1 MGKTR
6 VIAIGINQYQHFQP
20 LSYAQQDA
28 QAFSDFWTYQA
39 GLSLDQCLLLS
50 EVSQPIQGES
60 TYPDRPTIEGW
71 IEKICSGNHPQF
83 QLDSEDHLWFFF
95 SGYGSSV
102 DGQDYLM
109 TIESDPN
116 QVTTTGISMVGLFQ
130 SLTNLPIQNLLVVL
144 DMNRASSLQMGG
156 LLGNQ
161 TANLARELEIPTI
174 LSCQPGQ
181 FSQET
186 LELRQGLFTA
196 ALLEGLRSGQ
206 CSTLASLDH
215 YLHRRLMEL
224 SDQHNRPNQQA
235 LMVVNPPGRVH
246 RVILPIEETETEEA
260 LSQSSSAAEPLSVPS
275 GSGVVPQPSPA
286 AHQTSTDIR
295 KPMEPDKKPQSQDPK
310 SSNEEDA
317 QFWRLLILAWGG
329 IALILIGGVFL
340 RNRNALTTVDGQPSP
355 AVTEP
360 MEGSPAPSPAQSPGD
375 VVVIPA
381 PATSPEAATP
391 APASPA
397 PAPSPEAVP
406 QAPAAV
412 TPPAP
417 EPEPASAP
425 TLSQVTSILGSQQA
439 SLYVKAIEEAR
450 KISPDNPN
458 YAEAQGKIELWSQAI
473 MDIAMGRAAQGQ
485 FQGAIAAAQLV
496 PPEVSVYSQAQSV
509 IPTWQEQV
517 QVAQANQAVIQQ
529 ASSQI
534 RPNQASSYNQAIAQ
548 VKTIGAD
555 QPRSNQAQQL
565 ANQWSGEILKIAYRR
580 LASDGPAAAIAAAQL
595 VPENTAAYA
604 EAQRAI
610 AVWQTRL

>member
-6 VIAIGINQYQHFQP
+6 AIAIGINQYQYFQP

-28 QAFSDFWTYQA
+28 QAFCDFWTYQA

-71 IEKICSGNHPQF
+71 IEKISSGNHPQF
-83 QLDSEDHLWFFF
+83 QFDPEDRLWLFF

-102 DGQDYLM
+102 DGIDYLM
-109 TIESDPN
+109 PIDSDPN
-116 QVTTTGISMVGLFQ
+116 QVSTTGISMAWLFN
-130 SLTNLPIQNLLVVL
+130 SLANLPTQNLLVVL
-144 DMNRASSLQMGG
+144 DMNRPSSLQIGG

-161 TANLARELEIPTI
+161 TANLARELEIATL

-260 LSQSSSAAEPLSVPS
+260 LSQSSSTAEPLSVPS
-275 GSGVVPQPSPA
+275 GSGVIPQPSPVA
-286 AHQTSTDIR
+286 QKTSTDIH

-310 SSNEEDA
+310 SNEEDA

-340 RNRNALTTVDGQPSP
+340 RNRNALTTVETPPSP

-360 MEGSPAPSPAQSPGD
+360 VAGSPAPTPAASPSE

-381 PATSPEAATP
+381 PANSPVAATP
-391 APASPA
+391 APSP
-397 PAPSPEAVP
+397 AVP
-406 QAPAAV
+406 QAPATVA
-412 TPPAP
+412 TPAP
-417 EPEPASAP
+417 APQPQPVSAP
-425 TLSQVTSILGSQQA
+425 TLTQVTSILGSQQA

-450 KISPDNPN
+450 KISADNPN

-485 FQGAIAAAQLV
+485 FEGAIAAAQLV
-496 PPEVSVYSQAQSV
+496 PPEVSAYSAAQSSMT
-509 IPTWQEQV
+509 TWQQ
-517 QVAQANQAVIQQ
+517 QAAQAKANQVVIQQ
-529 ASSQI
+529 ASSKI
-534 RPNQASSYNQAIAQ
+534 KANQASSYNQAIAQ

-555 QPRSNQAQQL
+555 QPRYNQAQAL
-565 ANQWSGEILKIAYRR
+565 ANQWSNEILKIAYRR
-580 LASDGPAAAIAAAQL
+580 LASDGPAQAIAAAEL

-610 AVWQTRL
+610 AVWQTRS